1 MKLDYS
7 GPHPVIIS
15 VSRSG
20 RSSALDFLKVFRFSF
35 PVLVVG
41 PSAARSSALS
51 LSFAAENIKKIF
63 ALVKKLELDLQA
75 SLCKHG

>member
-63 ALVKKLELDLQA
+63 ALVKKLELDL
-75 SLCKHG
+75 